1 MEELKEGWRRVK
13 LGEVAEILNGYAF
26 KANDFKEIGVP
37 VIKIKNITPP
47 KVKLEDVQFV
57 SEELYNEK
65 IKYSLIY
72 NDILISMTGSH
83 ASQPNSVV
91 GRVARIK
98 EINRKA
104 LLNQRVGKIYP
115 KNEECNQSFL
125 YYYLSQDFI
134 KFELA
139 ASAGGS
145 ASQANINHN
154 QIKELEIS
162 FPPLETQE
170 KIASI
175 LSALD
180 DKIEINNEMNKT
192 LEEMAQ
198 TLFKRWF
205 IDFDFPNENGEPY
218 RSSGGKMIDS
228 ELGEIPEGWEVGAI
242 KEIGEVI
249 TGKTPSTKNKEN
261 YGGKIPF
268 ITIPDMHGNIFITN
282 TERYLSE
289 IGNRTQS
296 KKLLPV
302 NSIIVS
308 CIATVGLVSL
318 NIRPSHTN
326 QQINSIVPKSQNTLF
341 YFFNVIK
348 KLEDK
353 LKMIGSAGT
362 TTLNVNKGTFE
373 NIRIVFPNLKL
384 METYNNFV
392 KNMYLKINE
401 NQQEI
406 QSLTEIRDALLPKLM
421 SGEVEV

>member
-13 LGEVAEILNGYAF
+13 LGEISDIGSSKRIFMADYRESGVPFFRGKEIIQKSKGNNITTELYITEEKYNEIKNKFEVPQKG
-26 KANDFKEIGVP
+26 DILLTSVGTIGVP
-37 VIKIKNITPP
+37 YLVKNNEPFYFKDGNVTWIKKYRDGVYNKYIYQWIKSPLGQNQINQVTIGSTQ
-47 KVKLEDVQFV
+47 KALTIDALKKLE
-57 SEELYNEK
+57 
-65 IKYSLIY
+65 
-72 NDILISMTGSH
+72 
-83 ASQPNSVV
+83 
-91 GRVARIK
+91 
-98 EINRKA
+98 IN
-104 LLNQRVGKIYP
+104 L
-115 KNEECNQSFL
+115 
-125 YYYLSQDFI
+125 
-134 KFELA
+134 
-139 ASAGGS
+139 
-145 ASQANINHN
+145 
-154 QIKELEIS
+154 
-162 FPPLETQE
+162 PPLEIQE

-205 IDFDFPNENGEPY
+205 IDFDFPNENGDPY
-218 RSSGGKMIDS
+218 RSSGGKMVDS

-268 ITIPDMHGNIFITN
+268 ITIPDMHGKIFITN

-289 IGNRTQS
+289 IGNRVQS

-341 YFFNVIK
+341 YFFNTIK
-348 KLEDK
+348 TLEDK

-362 TTLNVNKGTFE
+362 TTLNVNKSAFE

-392 KNMYLKINE
+392 KNMYLKIKD

-406 QSLTEIRDALLPKLM
+406 QSLTEIRDTLLPKFM